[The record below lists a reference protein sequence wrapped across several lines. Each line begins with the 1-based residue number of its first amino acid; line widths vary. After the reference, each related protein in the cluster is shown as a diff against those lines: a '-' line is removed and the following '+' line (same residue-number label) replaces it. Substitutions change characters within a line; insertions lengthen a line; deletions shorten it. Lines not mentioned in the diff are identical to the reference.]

1 MTDKILSRQ
10 FHGAEGAKAW
20 RVLPDGAYAF
30 FRSDSFIGSAR
41 FIDAISGLVHEGN
54 EPDIDIRGEGVTVL
68 IRAFKGRD
76 YGLEQSDLD
85 LAQTISTTAREMGLT
100 ATQRRSRASGSSRAR
115 PTGAGSCRSD
125 KACSATTDGR
135 TVQTR
140 I

>member
-1 MTDKILSRQ
+1 MTDRILSRQ
-10 FHGAEGAKAW
+10 FHGAEGAEAW
-20 RVLPDGAYAF
+20 RVLPD
-30 FRSDSFIGSAR
+30 
-41 FIDAISGLVHEGN
+41 V
-54 EPDIDIRGEGVTVL
+54 DIRGEGVTVL

-115 PTGAGSCRSD
+115 PTGAGSCRSG